1 MRKLIH
7 ILERSPLTIKLVIGF
22 GFTISIA
29 LFTGVITLKNAAEI
43 KDVGKKTFETD
54 LFGISHIKEANIDL
68 IYIERSIR
76 QLALST
82 TPEKK
87 ETAKR
92 DLQHAKQLLET
103 ELEASKKLIS
113 RDAAKIKLKE
123 FEGMYALYLSKVD
136 HALKIIDQ
144 DKRSID
150 QEPAVTQFLASP
162 EFMNAVNNADD
173 TLTELAVQKE
183 KSTVEAINIAEERF
197 SQALITSIYLLSSG
211 LVGATLI
218 AILITLSIRRPLH
231 KLIDCIDHIA
241 TSQLDETIPYTTYN
255 NEIGSIAQSIQLLQ
269 QEAKNIANTHT
280 IKGQLA
286 TINQT
291 IQKATT
297 FKEFGDILNAEVAS
311 IIELIYGALYIA
323 DDKQTKL
330 ERAGGYGC
338 DESLHTSRFEWGQGL
353 IGQVAKDKRQ
363 IFIST
368 QKGDELCVS
377 MGLGKLP
384 VDYIL
389 IAPIIHQSKVLGILE
404 LASLH
409 PFDTQHI
416 DLINLLLDSIPEKIQ
431 ILASNI
437 ATLELLNKTKTQ
449 AEELAASELQL
460 RVRGEELEENNVKLA
475 EQARYLEEQSDELEQ
490 QKITLLDQREE
501 LEQSRDI
508 LSQTEER
515 TRLLLSAVGDGII
528 GLNNQAEITFSN
540 LAATQL
546 LGFDKEELIGKSM
559 NTMLHYAQTDGTTLP
574 NDKSP
579 VNLTLKD
586 GTVRHIDHDA
596 LWRKDGS
603 PISVEY
609 TTTAVFKNEQIQGS
623 VVIFRDITERKQ
635 AQEALLNAK
644 IAAEDATKA
653 KSDFLANMSHEIRT
667 PMNAIIGMSA
677 LALKTNLDQKQQNY
691 IQKVSSAAKNL
702 LGIINDILDFS
713 KIEAGK
719 LSMEA
724 TDFMLEDV
732 LEQLADLS
740 IIKAREKNIELLFD
754 IPTDIPTALIGDALR
769 LGQVLIN
776 LVNNAIKFTEKGNVT
791 LSIKNISHSS
801 EEINLRFEVKDTGI
815 GLSEHQRNKLFNAFS
830 QADESTTRKYGGTG
844 LGLTISKKLVEL
856 MRGEIGVESEPGVG
870 STFYFNAY
878 FGIQPT
884 QRQLY
889 LTAQELNGLK
899 ILVVDDYPAAR
910 EIMTTMLNSLKFDTL
925 SVEDGFKA
933 LQLLETAE
941 SQGKP
946 YDLVFID
953 WHMPDK
959 NGNETIEY
967 IRTSGKLATMPAM
980 IVITADSRED
990 LNFPSDMHFVKGVI
1004 TKPINP
1010 SMLLDSI
1017 LNALGKEAAQKTRK
1031 SEKEANNKE
1040 AENKVKGAFLLLVE
1054 DNVVNQ
1060 ELALEIL
1067 QGADIRVDVANNG
1080 EEAVNKIHQS
1090 NYDGVLM
1097 DCQMPIMDGF
1107 QATRKIRE
1115 DARFATLPIL
1125 AMTANAMAGDK
1136 EKCIECGMNDH
1147 IAKPIDVNQ
1156 LFSTLAKWIQR
1167 KANTTPLRE
1176 VPILS
1181 EVKAPIAIDAPKD
1194 ANALPRHIT
1203 GLDLHNA
1210 LARVGGN
1217 ERLLKK
1223 LIVRFRDTQQTV
1235 MERIEVALNSQ
1246 DQETAKREVHTLKGL
1261 AANIGATELSKLA
1274 LHAEA
1279 EFQSRDEE
1287 ALKKALS
1294 LVDIELRNQ
1303 LAHITDQIPVLT
1315 KISKDATTTPPIVH
1329 IEMVEVA
1336 EKMRKLLIE
1345 LSALDANAAA
1355 TLDSLTPVLNALG
1368 YDAAVA
1374 ELVHCIGNF
1383 DFDTALTHIR
1393 RLADILDIRLD
1404 QG

>member
-1 MRKLIH
+1 MKNLIQ
-7 ILERSPLTIKLVIGF
+7 ILERSQLTIKLVIGF
-22 GFTISIA
+22 GFTIVIA
-29 LFTGVITLKNAAEI
+29 LITGIITLKNAAEI
-43 KDVGKKTFETD
+43 KDVGKQSFETD
-54 LFGISHIKEANIDL
+54 LFGISHIKETNIDL

-76 QLALST
+76 QIALSVSA
-82 TPEKK
+82 EKR
-87 ETAKR
+87 EAAKR
-92 DLQHAKQLLET
+92 DLQHSQQLLQT
-103 ELEASKKLIS
+103 ELEASKKLIF
-113 RDAAKIKLKE
+113 REAAKKKLQE
-123 FEGMYALYLSKVD
+123 FEGMYAIYLKNID
-136 HALKIIDQ
+136 HALKLA
-144 DKRSID
+144 D
-150 QEPAVTQFLASP
+150 QEKNNGDQESAISQFLASP
-162 EFMNAVNNADD
+162 EYKTAINNADD
-173 TLTELAVQKE
+173 TLTELALQKE
-183 KSTVEAINIAEERF
+183 KNTLETINLAEEKYNQTF
-197 SQALITSIYLLSSG
+197 TTAIYLLSGG
-211 LVGATLI
+211 LIGATLL

-231 KLIDCIDHIA
+231 KLITCIDQIA
-241 TSQLDETIPYTTYN
+241 KSQLDEEIPYTQYE
-255 NEIGSIAQSIQLLQ
+255 NEIGTIAKSIQLLQ
-269 QEAKNIANTHT
+269 QEAKTVAATYL

-286 TINQT
+286 KINQS
-291 IQKATT
+291 IQKAIT
-297 FKEFGDILNAEVAS
+297 FKEFGDTLNSEIAS
-311 IIELIYGALYIA
+311 NLGLVYGALYII
-323 DDKQTKL
+323 DEKQTQL
-330 ERAGGYGC
+330 ERVGGYGC
-338 DESLHTSRFEWGQGL
+338 DDNIHTKRFDWGQGL
-353 IGQVAKDKRQ
+353 IGQVAKDKRP
-363 IFIST
+363 ITLVPKKS
-368 QKGDELCVS
+368 EEVCVS
-377 MGLGKLP
+377 VGLGKLG
-384 VDYIL
+384 VEHIF
-389 IAPIIHQSKVLGILE
+389 IAPIIHHSKVLGVLE
-404 LASLH
+404 IGSFEH
-409 PFDTQHI
+409 FDTQQGH
-416 DLINLLLDSIPEKIQ
+416 LINLLLESIPEKIQ
-431 ILASNI
+431 ILAGNV
-437 ATLELLNKTKTQ
+437 ATLELLNKTQTQ
-449 AEELAASELQL
+449 ADELAASELQL
-460 RVRGEELEENNVKLA
+460 RVRGEELEENNAKLA

-501 LEQSRDI
+501 LERSREI

-528 GLNNQAEITFSN
+528 GLNTQGEITFSN
-540 LAATQL
+540 LAASQL
-546 LGFDKEELIGKSM
+546 LGYDNDELIGKSI
-559 NTMLHYAQTDGTTLP
+559 NTMLHYAHTDGTTLP
-574 NDKSP
+574 DEASP
-579 VNLTLKD
+579 VNLTLND
-586 GTVRHIDHDA
+586 GLVRHIDHDA
-596 LWRKDGS
+596 LWCKDGS

-609 TTTAVFKNEQIQGS
+609 TTTAVMKDDQIQGS
-623 VVIFRDITERKQ
+623 VVIFRDITERKL

-644 IAAEDATKA
+644 IAAEEATKA

-754 IPTDIPTALIGDALR
+754 ISTDIPTALIGDALR

-791 LSIKNISHSS
+791 LAVRKISHSTHD
-801 EEINLRFEVKDTGI
+801 INLRFEVIDTGI
-815 GLSEHQRNKLFNAFS
+815 GLSEQQRNKLFNAFS

-856 MRGEIGVESEPGVG
+856 MKGEIGVESEPGVG
-870 STFYFNAY
+870 STFYFNAH

-884 QRQLY
+884 QRQLSQ
-889 LTAQELNGLK
+889 TAQELSGLK

-910 EIMTTMLNSLKFDTL
+910 EIMTTMLNSLKFDTV

-933 LQLLETAE
+933 LQLLEAAE
-941 SQGKP
+941 TQEKP
-946 YDLVFID
+946 FDLVFMD
-953 WHMPDK
+953 WHMPDM

-967 IRTSGKLATMPAM
+967 IRTSGKLATIPTM

-990 LNFPSDMHFVKGVI
+990 LHVPSDMHFVKGVI
-1004 TKPINP
+1004 AKPINP

-1031 SEKEANNKE
+1031 SEKEASNKE

-1054 DNVVNQ
+1054 DNLVNQ

-1067 QGADIRVDVANNG
+1067 QGAGIRVEVANNG
-1080 EEAVNKIHQS
+1080 EEAVIKIHQT
-1090 NYDGVLM
+1090 NYDGILM

-1115 DARFATLPIL
+1115 DARFANLPIL

-1156 LFSTLAKWIQR
+1156 LFSTLARWIQPKES
-1167 KANTTPLRE
+1167 KAS
-1176 VPILS
+1176 LS
-1181 EVKAPIAIDAPKD
+1181 EAPVTSEIVIDTPIPPTQGPD
-1194 ANALPRHIT
+1194 ALPHQIT

-1235 MERIEVALNSQ
+1235 MERIEIALKSQ

-1274 LHAEA
+1274 LQAES
-1279 EFQSRDEE
+1279 EFQSQNAE
-1287 ALKKALS
+1287 ALQKALS

-1303 LAHITDQIPVLT
+1303 LAHITNKIPV
-1315 KISKDATTTPPIVH
+1315 TTEAPKKTITPPMVNID
-1329 IEMVEVA
+1329 MVEVGA
-1336 EKMRKLLIE
+1336 TMRKLVSE
-1345 LSALDANAAA
+1345 LSALDANAAT
-1355 TLDSLTPVLNALG
+1355 TLDSLTPTLNALG
-1368 YDAAVA
+1368 YEAAVT
-1374 ELVHCIGNF
+1374 ELVQCIGNF
-1383 DFDTALTHIR
+1383 DFDTALTHIQ
-1393 RLADILDIRLD
+1393 RLADILDIRID